1 MTSISTSFLQT
12 RDFLNS
18 RPRGGAQLTLNSEN
32 LVKTDL
38 EKKRAEYCEALEQ
51 GLNKIV
57 TFLSSKPE
65 VERVI
70 LFGSYASGRRDLFT
84 DLDLLVV
91 MNSHLDFVSRTAS
104 LQQELD
110 VGVDLDLLVYTPQE
124 FARRKHQGMIRQ
136 ALQNGKVLYEKN
148 RS

>member
-1 MTSISTSFLQT
+1 M
-12 RDFLNS
+12 
-18 RPRGGAQLTLNSEN
+18 
-32 LVKTDL
+32 KTDL

-91 MNSHLDFVSRTAS
+91 MNSHLDFVNRTAS

-110 VGVDLDLLVYTPQE
+110 VGVDLDLLVYTPHE
-124 FARRKHQGMIRQ
+124 FAQRKHQGMIRQ
-136 ALQNGKVLYEKN
+136 ALQNGKVLYEKD